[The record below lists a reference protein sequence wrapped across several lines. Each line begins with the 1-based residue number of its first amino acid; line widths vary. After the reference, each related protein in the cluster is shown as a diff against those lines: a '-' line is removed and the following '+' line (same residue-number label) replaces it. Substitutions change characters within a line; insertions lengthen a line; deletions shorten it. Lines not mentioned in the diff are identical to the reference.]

1 LLQKEYVLSRYN
13 GLKQRAEEILKKQ
26 YSYNGIVSIGLA
38 VAVVIAIVVI
48 TLTNSA
54 RANSSAG
61 VVTVSDYE
69 ATISKGDTL
78 VLTSKS
84 GKTTNYWHVTY
95 DGDQTVTATKEPG
108 VINLGPS
115 PDQHSEK
122 LCGVGCERQLNVQ
135 PLLGFTII
143 ERADHRVSVK
153 WSWRWGYR
161 RH

>member
-1 LLQKEYVLSRYN
+1 MV
-13 GLKQRAEEILKKQ
+13 
-26 YSYNGIVSIGLA
+26 IVI
-38 VAVVIAIVVI
+38 IVI
-48 TLTNSA
+48 TLINGA
-54 RANSSAG
+54 RAHSSAG

-95 DGDQTVTATKEPG
+95 DGDQIVTATKEPG
-108 VINLGPS
+108 VIDLSPS
-115 PDQHSEK
+115 PDQHSER
-122 LCGVGCERQLNVQ
+122 LCGVGCERQLNVR

-153 WSWRWGYR
+153 WSWQWGYR